1 MLSERCTKIDKGVLF
16 ASDSKVASKP
26 SVFYRQIII
35 PASDYASVIYEL
47 IHKIRYMGIA
57 ILRRLDAQ
65 SLKPPRNTSPRHHH
79 DG

>member
-1 MLSERCTKIDKGVLF
+1 MVKRDKLRMLSERCTKIDKGVLF

-47 IHKIRYMGIA
+47 IHKIRYMV
-57 ILRRLDAQ
+57 RRLKKLD
-65 SLKPPRNTSPRHHH
+65 
-79 DG
+79 